1 MPPGAPVGDPSTAGP
16 PPVDP
21 RTSEDCLFLDVL
33 LPKKV
38 WESRSR
44 SRAAVLVWIHG
55 GGFNAGWKDFTGRGY
70 GLVSRSQQRGSQGVI
85 LVSINF
91 RLGLFGWMN
100 GAGVTA
106 NTGLLDQQFALQW
119 IQKHIHRFGG
129 DPSRVTLLGG
139 SSGASAVEAHITA
152 YGDTKAEPPF
162 QNAIAQAPYLPYPL
176 PDSQVDAVVRSAGV
190 ASLDE
195 LRSLVPDGNYVPDV
209 PGKLLQQGHFDSSI
223 CVMTGFNH
231 DEGSMLAPS
240 RSITDEPSYTA
251 YLEALIPALADDA
264 AAVQHISQV
273 LYPPVFDGSQGYTTQ
288 AERVNM
294 TIADAT
300 VVCNVGAMVSANYNC
315 LWTYAYEFSIPPA
328 VHGTDLFHTFYDFE
342 PGPGI
347 NTTVAE
353 TLQEYLVRFAEK
365 AQPNSSKSQPLFKSE
380 PPGLAM
386 QNLGRGSGGTVFDQG
401 GIKQRTQR
409 CQFWQDAPY
418 LGRFH

>member
-1 MPPGAPVGDPSTAGP
+1 MPPGAPVGDSATAGP

-44 SRAAVLVWIHG
+44 KRAAVLVWIHG

-70 GLVSRSQQRGSQGVI
+70 GLVSRSQEHGSQGVI

-91 RLGLFGWMN
+91 RIGLFGWMN
-100 GAGVTA
+100 GQGVTA
-106 NTGLLDQQFALQW
+106 NTGLLDQEFALQW

-129 DPSRVTLLGG
+129 DPSRVTILGG

-152 YGDTKAEPPF
+152 YGGTKAKPPF

-209 PGKLLQQGHFDSSI
+209 PGKLLQQGHFDSSV
-223 CVMTGFNH
+223 CVLTGFNQ

-251 YLEALIPALADDA
+251 YLQALIPALADDA
-264 AAVQHISQV
+264 AAVQKISQ
-273 LYPPVFDGSQGYTTQ
+273 
-288 AERVNM
+288 
-294 TIADAT
+294 
-300 VVCNVGAMVSANYNC
+300 
-315 LWTYAYEFSIPPA
+315 
-328 VHGTDLFHTFYDFE
+328 
-342 PGPGI
+342 
-347 NTTVAE
+347 
-353 TLQEYLVRFAEK
+353 
-365 AQPNSSKSQPLFKSE
+365 
-380 PPGLAM
+380 
-386 QNLGRGSGGTVFDQG
+386 
-401 GIKQRTQR
+401 
-409 CQFWQDAPY
+409 
-418 LGRFH
+418 